1 MWHDKLFLMQL
12 SLPLDQKLVKDIY
25 IILIARNNKENVDN
39 VFLLK
44 IDF

>member
-25 IILIARNNKENVDN
+25 IILIERNNKENVDN
-39 VFLLK
+39 FFLLK

>member
-1 MWHDKLFLMQL
+1 MQL

-39 VFLLK
+39 FFFIKNRFLTLL
-44 IDF
+44 

>member
-25 IILIARNNKENVDN
+25 IILIARNSKENVDN
-39 VFLLK
+39 FFLLK

>member
-1 MWHDKLFLMQL
+1 MQL

-25 IILIARNNKENVDN
+25 IILIARNNKENVDKF
-39 VFLLK
+39 FLLK

>member
-25 IILIARNNKENVDN
+25 IILIARNNKENVDTF
-39 VFLLK
+39 FLLK

>member
-1 MWHDKLFLMQL
+1 MQL

>member
-1 MWHDKLFLMQL
+1 MQL

-39 VFLLK
+39 FFLLK